1 MTLYTILSHMKHYL
15 IALDQGTSSTRAI
28 LYQTDGKAMKT
39 ASRPVTQY
47 YPEPGWVENCP
58 EEMWQNTLSCL
69 QEVLS
74 DAPRD
79 AKYVLGITN
88 QRETTLL
95 WHRKTGQCYGRAI
108 VWQDRRTESI
118 CKQWRAFEHDI
129 HERTGLRADPYFSA
143 SKIRWLLDNR
153 EGCRQALAAGE
164 LCFGT
169 VDSFL
174 IYRLTKGQVHATD
187 VSNASRTM
195 LFNLAQVCWD
205 KHLLNCFDLPADI
218 LPEVKASDAYFGE
231 VEADNIKQHI
241 VIHGVAGD
249 QQAALLG
256 QHCLKPG
263 EMKVTFGTGA
273 FLLMNTGSS
282 IVHSK
287 QGLLAT
293 IAYQIGGQIVY
304 GLEGSIYNAGT
315 LVKWLRDELGI
326 IQSAEET
333 ETLARSLPDNGGVY
347 LIPAFTGLGAPYWT
361 SEPCGM
367 LWGLTRATGRAHFA
381 RAALEAVA
389 YLTKEVVQAVL
400 ENYRAENLSMR
411 VDGGMVANVWFL
423 EFLQALTGLPMHRAQ
438 DLESSARGAA
448 WLAGLAQG
456 HTSLDTP
463 FGLHTPIYSS
473 LSVDAVQESYRQFR
487 SVMRHYL
494 KSLS

>member
-1 MTLYTILSHMKHYL
+1 MHYL

-58 EEMWQNTLSCL
+58 EEMWQNTLACL
-69 QEVLS
+69 QEVLAG
-74 DAPRD
+74 APPE
-79 AKYVLGITN
+79 AKYYLGITN

-108 VWQDRRTESI
+108 VWQDRRTQGI
-118 CKQWRAFEHDI
+118 CEQWKIFEQDI
-129 HERTGLRADPYFSA
+129 RERTGLRADPYFSA

-153 EGCRQALAAGE
+153 EDCRQALDAGE

-205 KHLLNCFDLPADI
+205 KHLLDCFGLPAAI
-218 LPEVKASDAYFGE
+218 LPDVRACDAYFGT
-231 VEADNIKQHI
+231 VQADALAHEIA
-241 VIHGVAGD
+241 IHGVAGD

-256 QHCLKPG
+256 QHCLRAG

-273 FLLMNTGSS
+273 FLLMNTGST
-282 IVHSK
+282 IAYSK

-293 IAYQIGGQIVY
+293 IAYQIGEQIVY

-315 LVKWLRDELGI
+315 LVKWLRDELGVI
-326 IQSAEET
+326 KSAEET

-367 LWGLTRATGRAHFA
+367 LWGLTRGSGKAHFA

-389 YLTKEVVQAVL
+389 YLTKEVVQAAL
-400 ENYRAENLSMR
+400 EDYRAENPCMR
-411 VDGGMVANVWFL
+411 VDGGMAANTWFL
-423 EFLQALTGLPMHRAQ
+423 EFVQALTGLPMHRAQ

-448 WLAGLAQG
+448 WLAGLALG
-456 HTSLDTP
+456 YTSLSTP
-463 FGLHTPIYSS
+463 FVKHTLIHSDIPTTE
-473 LSVDAVQESYRQFR
+473 VDDNYKEFKR
-487 SVMRHYL
+487 VMRNYL
-494 KSLS
+494 RCLEN